1 MEGIG
6 KRGRQFGQKLEWNIS
21 WNITEH
27 VGWKWCLP
35 QAEGMEIWQLRIV
48 NLCMGVS
55 QDSNGFQTSLVSDYM
70 QFCGLFLAH
79 VLLRHLH
86 VPIVCGRQ
94 WRKKKERSSCGCA
107 FRRGVRGVAP
117 HRCRVCPLNSARFIT
132 KINHRP
138 EDFRGVQNLRFSI
151 SEFDV
156 RSWRYSYPHW
166 VAWSAH
172 GLSIWSWASPVA
184 ESCWKTPWR

>member
-1 MEGIG
+1 
-6 KRGRQFGQKLEWNIS
+6 
-21 WNITEH
+21 
-27 VGWKWCLP
+27 
-35 QAEGMEIWQLRIV
+35 
-48 NLCMGVS
+48 MGVS

-70 QFCGLFLAH
+70 QFLWIISRSCPLETSPCSGCMWEA
-79 VLLRHLH
+79 VKEKE
-86 VPIVCGRQ
+86 
-94 WRKKKERSSCGCA
+94 RKKQLRVRFPKGC
-107 FRRGVRGVAP
+107 RGGAP

-166 VAWSAH
+166 VD
-172 GLSIWSWASPVA
+172 
-184 ESCWKTPWR
+184 